1 MKDKRVEE
9 ILSKYKVYIDTCSLC
24 EKSNG
29 FFEFELI
36 PLLKKNLKKI
46 YVISNVKQE
55 LTKLSNIPAKAN
67 TALNGFN
74 NLALLEANNLIELED
89 TKNSMHADGA
99 FIDILYLERRKR
111 DVCLIT
117 EDKDLA
123 LDVINNIKL
132 LNSAKSNHD
141 MKAIKIN
148 SGNPVIWTFDLLDEK
163 LGVSDLPEFKI
174 RMANQHPKLL
184 INFVIDNSISMKGE
198 KIENF
203 RVAFKTL
210 IDELSLGDLK
220 RYVEYEIVAYEDFNP
235 RVLKKFTDEEVNIN
249 LLTAGKIPFL
259 GRAINLAIDDL
270 EKRVNQL
277 KEVETKLYK
286 PWLIVLTDGQ
296 SFDDTNQVS
305 DRIKVMNSYGDILF
319 IPFALSTSDISDKL
333 DSLSKLKFFIKV
345 GENKYSYF
353 IKWILELIVSRLT
366 TPLNENV
373 KIEKNSFDGWA
384 ILK

>member
-1 MKDKRVEE
+1 
-9 ILSKYKVYIDTCSLC
+9 
-24 EKSNG
+24 
-29 FFEFELI
+29 
-36 PLLKKNLKKI
+36 
-46 YVISNVKQE
+46 
-55 LTKLSNIPAKAN
+55 
-67 TALNGFN
+67 
-74 NLALLEANNLIELED
+74 
-89 TKNSMHADGA
+89 
-99 FIDILYLERRKR
+99 
-111 DVCLIT
+111 
-117 EDKDLA
+117 
-123 LDVINNIKL
+123 
-132 LNSAKSNHD
+132 
-141 MKAIKIN
+141 
-148 SGNPVIWTFDLLDEK
+148 
-163 LGVSDLPEFKI
+163 
-174 RMANQHPKLL
+174 
-184 INFVIDNSISMKGE
+184 MKGE
-198 KIENF
+198 KIDNF
-203 RVAFKTL
+203 RAAFKTI

-220 RYVEYEIVAYEDFNP
+220 RNVEYELVSYEDFSP
-235 RVLKKFTDEEVNIN
+235 RVLKKFSDEEVNIN